1 MLDRLCRVGRIG
13 RKRWRRQLNGYGV
26 LLRILTFFVYAMSL
40 IRCYRDED
48 VDVNADIREY
58 MAEYIGY
65 DYLMA
70 RMVKY
75 D

>member
-1 MLDRLCRVGRIG
+1 M
-13 RKRWRRQLNGYGV
+13 NGYGV